1 MRFGEMHAPT
11 LRELDRD
18 AVLVLAPIAACEQH
32 GPHMPTLTDSI
43 LVTGVAESVEKQL
56 PESVL
61 LLPTLWLGASHH
73 HLPLGATLSLN
84 ADTHATVLC
93 ELLQPLLD
101 EGFTR
106 LLLLNGHGGNID
118 TMHVALRLLQ
128 PNYRDRLICAA
139 CYWDLADSELRQLCE
154 GPYRGI
160 GHACEIETSLMLALR
175 PELVRM
181 DLRQDDVRT
190 LPREMQGL
198 YVAEDLEQTT
208 YEGVIGC
215 PNYASANK
223 GVRMLEAVSR
233 CVVAT
238 IRTLL
243 QLPLPLRR
251 EK

>member
-18 AVLVLAPIAACEQH
+18 AVVVLAPIAACEQH
-32 GPHMPTLTDSI
+32 GPHLPTLTDTI
-43 LVTGVAESVEKQL
+43 LVTGVAEAVERLL

-73 HLPLGATLSLN
+73 HLPLGATLSLS
-84 ADTHATVLC
+84 ADTHVSVLC
-93 ELLQPLLD
+93 ELLQTMLD

-118 TMHVALRLLQ
+118 PMHVALRLLQ
-128 PNYRDRLICAA
+128 PTYRDRLLAAA
-139 CYWDLADSELRQLCE
+139 CYWDLADSDLRELCE

-190 LPREMQGL
+190 LPPEMQGL

-208 YEGVIGC
+208 HDGVIGC
-215 PNYASANK
+215 PSYASAEK
-223 GVRMLEAVSR
+223 GQRMLEATSR
-233 CVVAT
+233 RIAAT
-238 IRTLL
+238 IRTIL
-243 QLPLPLRR
+243 QITLPLRR
-251 EK
+251 E